1 MTEGLIGPTIVD
13 RTASLTSTPGAN
25 TIAILGACSSGTATL
40 PYEVE
45 READASTSLGDGPL
59 VELGAAVVRHSK
71 TRQVLVRVTCA
82 IAATISA
89 VTESPAGP
97 GPSVA
102 ASGTPLDTYDAKVK
116 ITLAGALGTGK
127 FRVTLDGGSYGPELD
142 LPVKAA
148 GAVQGTVDLTTV
160 TLADLN
166 ALTFIVDSSGASADT
181 TTFTTP
187 SSVQDVVDQINS
199 GATGYLASLVQ
210 GRYLRVT
217 DSVTGSA
224 ATIQVTTGTANATMG
239 FTNNTSATGTDA
251 TYAIPHTGVTLTFP
265 AGTYVLDT
273 TYSFTTTEPRFTT
286 TDLGLALDAL
296 RSSGVQ
302 FGDVFVAVRPVDGSE
317 TRLFA
322 DYLSAR
328 AASWGAGTPKK
339 VALFAMGA
347 SVGAA
352 GSPAANDLDVKAE
365 MTGHS
370 DPYVCVAHGDTYMT
384 GSNLI
389 GKARRPASFALAIRM
404 ASYRLSSDP
413 GNGEQPPL
421 ESCSAR
427 SPDGT
432 TKARNEET
440 ATTKMQS
447 QGFTTLRENDR
458 REQVCTRGRTRAA
471 PSSKLR
477 HLGVMRMATMGAREL
492 IPWAN
497 GYVNAD
503 RNLAADGTLLGAD
516 ADNIEAVGTARFEQ
530 LLVGPEHASSCRLLV
545 GRTEQIEVTDNITM
559 RLEAQHKAQF
569 ASVTIELGVNGI
581 AIAA

>member
-1 MTEGLIGPTIVD
+1 MTEGLIGPTIID
-13 RTASLTSTPGAN
+13 RTASLTPTPGAN
-25 TIAILGACSSGTATL
+25 TIAILGVCSSGTAAL

-45 READASTSLGDGPL
+45 READVATNLGDGPL
-59 VELGAAVVRHSK
+59 VELGGAVVRHSK
-71 TRQVLVRVTCA
+71 VRQVLVRVTAA
-82 IAATISA
+82 IAGTISS
-89 VTESPAGP
+89 VVESPAGP

-102 ASGTPLDTYDAKVK
+102 AAGSPNDTYDVKVK
-116 ITLAGALGTGK
+116 ITLAGALGAGK
-127 FRVTLDGGSYGPELD
+127 FRVALDGGSYGPELD
-142 LPVKAA
+142 LPVKTA
-148 GAVQGTVDLTTV
+148 GALQGTVDLTTI

-166 ALTFIVDSSGASADT
+166 TLTFIVDSSGASADT

-187 SSVQDVVDQINS
+187 TSVQDIVDQINN
-199 GATGYLASLVQ
+199 GATGYVASLVQ

-217 DSVTGSA
+217 DSVTGST
-224 ATIQVTTGTANATMG
+224 ATISVTTGTANATLG
-239 FTNNTSATGTDA
+239 FTNNASSTGTDA

-273 TYSFTTTEPRFTT
+273 VYSFTTTEPRFTT
-286 TDLGLALDAL
+286 TDLGVALEAL
-296 RSSGVQ
+296 RTSGVQ

-328 AASWGAGTPKK
+328 AASWGSGTPKK
-339 VALFAMGA
+339 VALFAMGS
-347 SVGAA
+347 SVGTA

-365 MTGHS
+365 MTGHA
-370 DPYVCVAHGDTYMT
+370 DPYVCVVHGDTFMT
-384 GSNLI
+384 GSSII
-389 GKARRPASFALAIRM
+389 GKVRRPASYALAIRM

-427 SPDGT
+427 AADGT

-477 HLGVMRMATMGAREL
+477 HLGVMRMATLGAREL
-492 IPWAN
+492 IPWAQ

-503 RNLAADGTLLGAD
+503 RDLAADGTLLGAD
-516 ADNIEAVGTARFEQ
+516 ADNIEAVGTSRFEQ
-530 LLVGPEHASSCRLLV
+530 ILVGPEHASACKLV
-545 GRTEQIEVTDNITM
+545 VDRAEVIAETDNITM
-559 RLEAQHKAQF
+559 RLEAQHRAQF

-581 AIAA
+581 AVAA